1 MVKKLI
7 ILFILL
13 IILSGCNGENK
24 CDYYLIEQELKID
37 ESYNKE
43 LLFCIAYRDFLT
55 DGGTQDMFVL
65 KIDKLYISDY
75 LKENSLYE
83 KYTKDELQSANNPYS
98 LINHLYN
105 EAASS
110 KKKEKY
116 RNIISKI
123 TAKNSFYFSSQKE
136 NYYVESLIDKNGYII
151 LSVGR

>member
-1 MVKKLI
+1 MVKRLI
-7 ILFILL
+7 ILFIPL
-13 IILSGCNGENK
+13 IILYSCNSENE

-65 KIDKLYISDY
+65 KIDKRYINDY
-75 LKENSLYE
+75 LKENPLYE

-98 LINHLYN
+98 LINRLYN

-116 RNIISKI
+116 RDIISKI
-123 TAKNSFYFSSQKE
+123 TAKNSFYFSFRKE
-136 NYYVESLIDKNGYII
+136 NRYIESLIDENGYIV
-151 LSVGR
+151 LKVGR